1 MLESLYRK
9 SWLSVLVVTG
19 LTSPVGAQT
28 AEEPSVAPQSPPD
41 VPPDVP
47 SDSPAELPADSPST
61 PPAEAAPATPEP
73 TAPAT
78 PSAPPVTVA
87 PPTVESTP
95 PTPSAAPPTATFPTG
110 PATGAIAPSKPRRV
124 EPQRPAAK
132 APAQAPAYQ
141 DAPFDNADPASSSAT
156 RDSNEPPKPEAKE
169 EDSSDI
175 IRLGPVVG
183 VGLPGL
189 FSFGGLLKLTSYLGG
204 GVNVSLIPS
213 TKVSFYGEATLS
225 YQEYDVYGRIFP
237 FGGGFFMGGGVGYA
251 TVKGSMKNTFDTST
265 YAAQAAVAGVSLP
278 GSMSYDSQGSVR
290 TMVVTPQIGY
300 FYTTSIGFS
309 IGLDLGAQ
317 VPVAPSEIKFNSKF
331 ALPAGTPAIVASQ
344 IQSTYVAPLDKKVED
359 TLQTI
364 GRAPLP
370 TINLR
375 VGWLI

>member
-19 LTSPVGAQT
+19 LTSPAGAQT
-28 AEEPSVAPQSPPD
+28 AEEPAVAPQSPPEL
-41 VPPDVP
+41 PPDVP
-47 SDSPAELPADSPST
+47 SDSPAEPPADTPST
-61 PPAEAAPATPEP
+61 PPVEVPPAPP
-73 TAPAT
+73 
-78 PSAPPVTVA
+78 APPVTVA
-87 PPTVESTP
+87 PPTVEAAP
-95 PTPSAAPPTATFPTG
+95 PTPSSAPPTAVFPTG
-110 PATGAIAPSKPRRV
+110 PATGVAAPSKPRSI
-124 EPQRPAAK
+124 EPQK
-132 APAQAPAYQ
+132 ASPKTRARATAYQ
-141 DAPFDNADPASSSAT
+141 DAPFDNSDPASAT
-156 RDSNEPPKPEAKE
+156 ATSDSNEPPKPEAKE